1 MDNYFSY
8 TMPQLVSNV
17 ISGHQENRV
26 KLDDGQNT
34 SEFEPACV
42 VSNRYVHLK
51 MMHEDVARVNR

>member
-1 MDNYFSY
+1 
-8 TMPQLVSNV
+8 MPQLVSDV
-17 ISGHQENRV
+17 ISCHQENRV